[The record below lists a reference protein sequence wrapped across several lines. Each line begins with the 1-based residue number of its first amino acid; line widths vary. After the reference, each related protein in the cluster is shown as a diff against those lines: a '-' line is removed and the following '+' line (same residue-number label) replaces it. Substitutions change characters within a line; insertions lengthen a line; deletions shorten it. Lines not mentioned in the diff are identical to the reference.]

1 MKMRIISTDTTPSI
15 QSVAVYCG
23 SSSGTDPAYS
33 HAAKQVGYGLAVR
46 GIRLVYGGGCA
57 GLMGDVANAALLE
70 GGTVVGVIPDRL
82 VSKEAAHKS
91 LTQLH
96 IVPDMHTRKNMMMD
110 LSDGFITLPGG
121 IGTFEELFEVWTW
134 LQLGYHRRPIG
145 LLNIKGYY
153 DPLLAMMQHSVK
165 QGFVHAEN
173 NQQLL
178 VASDL
183 DSLLAKMN
191 TFIPMDSDAWLR
203 SKY

>member
-1 MKMRIISTDTTPSI
+1 MKMPITPTHITTSI
-15 QSVAVYCG
+15 QSIAVYCG
-23 SSSGTDPAYS
+23 SSSGTDPVYS
-33 HAAKQVGYGLAVR
+33 KAAKQVGYGLAAR

-70 GGTVVGVIPDRL
+70 GGIVVGVIPDRL

-121 IGTFEELFEVWTW
+121 IGTFEELFEVWAW
-134 LQLGYHRRPIG
+134 LQLGYHRKPIG

-153 DPLLAMMQHSVK
+153 DPLLAMMQHSVT
-165 QGFVHAEN
+165 QGFVRADN

-178 VASDL
+178 IDSDL
-183 DSLLAKMN
+183 DALLVKMN
-191 TFIPMDSDAWLR
+191 AFVPLDSDEWLR